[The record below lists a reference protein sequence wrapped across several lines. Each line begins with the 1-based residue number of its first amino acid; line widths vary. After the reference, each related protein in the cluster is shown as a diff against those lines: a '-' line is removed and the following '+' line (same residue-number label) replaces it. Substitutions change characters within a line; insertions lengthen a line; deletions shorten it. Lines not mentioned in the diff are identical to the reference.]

1 MSLDKKNSW
10 LTLWKHNRSVKLF
23 QSNMY
28 CSSLHYLYVLQFF
41 TLFIF
46 TAVLY
51 PIQNVLQFFTLSNIY
66 YSSLHYPICTAVLY
80 TIQYV
85 LQFFT
90 LSNIDCS
97 SLHYPICTAVLYA
110 IQYVL
115 QFFTLSN
122 MYCSSLHY
130 SICNAVLYSII
141 CIAG

>member
-41 TLFIF
+41 TLSIC
-46 TAVLY
+46 TALLY
-51 PIQNVLQFFTLSNIY
+51 TIKYVLQFFTLSKMYI
-66 YSSLHYPICTAVLY
+66 SSLHYPICTACSLLYQICTAVLY

-90 LSNIDCS
+90 LSNMYCS
-97 SLHYPICTAVLYA
+97 SLHYPICTA
-110 IQYVL
+110 
-115 QFFTLSN
+115 FFTLSN

-130 SICNAVLYSII
+130 SVCNSVLYSII